1 MSMNTA
7 ASLYES
13 LQQLIEQ
20 LGSAIGAA
28 EAHGL
33 LCGLLC
39 ARDGDVYR
47 RWCRQLYGEVPLASD
62 DDARLRGFALEAG
75 RQLEDPD
82 FGFRLVLPS
91 DDEPLADR
99 AAALS
104 QWCRGFVAAL
114 GLAGRDDVLSERVAE
129 VVEDFVEI
137 TRVSIAPEDCGEED
151 EEAYAELVEYVRV
164 AVLLVNEELR
174 SPGTRPP
181 EDEPFLH

>member
-1 MSMNTA
+1 MTMDTA

-13 LQQLIEQ
+13 LQQLLEH

-33 LCGLLC
+33 LCGSLC
-39 ARDGDVYR
+39 ARDGDVYLH
-47 RWCRQLYGEVPLASD
+47 WCRQLCGEVPLASD
-62 DDARLRGFALEAG
+62 DDARLREFALEAG
-75 RQLEDPD
+75 RQLEDPN

-91 DDEPLADR
+91 DDELLADR

-114 GLAGRDDVLSERVAE
+114 GFAERDAVLSERVAE
-129 VVEDFVEI
+129 VVEDFVQI
-137 TRVSIAPEDCGEED
+137 TQVSIAPKDCGEED
-151 EEAYAELVEYVRV
+151 EESYAELVEYVRV

-174 SPGTRPP
+174 LPAIRPP
-181 EDEPFLH
+181 DGEPFLH